1 MARYKLSPL
10 EELRLE
16 KKRLR
21 EERHIAG
28 QRLSYQV
35 QYLSQNWGS
44 LITKGIVSSIRTRF
58 MDLTNNLLSETMVSE
73 SPFFTKSPN
82 PWLSLVASNMPLI
95 GGLAWK
101 MAKPAII
108 AFVIKKVTAAL
119 FGRSKGKSKSKR

>member
-35 QYLSQNWGS
+35 QYLSDNWGS
-44 LITKGIVSSIRTRF
+44 LITKGIASSVRNRV
-58 MDLTNNLLSETMVSE
+58 MDTVGNLISEPSFSD
-73 SPFFTKSPN
+73 SPFFTKNPN
-82 PWLSLVASNMPLI
+82 PWLSLVASNLPLI
-95 GGLAWK
+95 SGLVWK
-101 MAKPAII
+101 MAKPAVL
-108 AFVIKKVTAAL
+108 AFLMKKATTML
-119 FGRSKGKSKSKR
+119 FNRKSKR

>member
-28 QRLSYQV
+28 QRLSYQL
-35 QYLSQNWGS
+35 QYLSNNWGALIIKGVSTSLRTRAMDVVGS
-44 LITKGIVSSIRTRF
+44 LI
-58 MDLTNNLLSETMVSE
+58 SEPLRSDSD
-73 SPFFTKSPN
+73 SPFFTKNPN

-95 GGLAWK
+95 SGIVWK
-101 MAKPAII
+101 MAKPAVL
-108 AFVIKKVTAAL
+108 AFLMKKATAML
-119 FGRSKGKSKSKR
+119 FSKKKKR